1 MRKYIKYIT
10 YLYVFIGYSIAN
22 AGSYEDFFIAIK
34 QDNPSAIRSL
44 LQRGFDANTLDP
56 AGVHGLMLALNEPSL
71 KAAQVL
77 VEWPHT
83 KVETRNLADESPLMI
98 AALRGHVEIAR
109 KLVERDADVNKTGW
123 TPLHYASTHGHVEIM
138 RLLLDHHAYIDADS
152 PNKTTPLMMAAH
164 YGTTAAVRLLLDA
177 GADPSLRNMQGL
189 SAIDFAQRA
198 GRTEVADMI
207 AAAIRGAQPKG
218 RW

>member
-1 MRKYIKYIT
+1 MRQYIKYVV
-10 YLYVFIGYSIAN
+10 YLYVFIGYSFAS

-56 AGVHGLMLALNEPSL
+56 SGVHGLMLALNEPSL

-77 VEWPHT
+77 VEWPKT

-98 AALRGHVEIAR
+98 AALRGHIEIAR
-109 KLVERDADVNKTGW
+109 RLIERDADVNKTGW
-123 TPLHYASTHGHVEIM
+123 TPLHYASTHGHLEIM
-138 RLLLDHHAYIDADS
+138 RLLLDNHAYIDAES
-152 PNKTTPLMMAAH
+152 PNKTTPLMMAAS
-164 YGTTAAVRLLLDA
+164 YGTPAAVKLLLDA

-189 SAIDFAQRA
+189 SAIDFAQRT
-198 GRTEVADMI
+198 GRTDVVELI